1 MTVLQNSSAATSP
14 RVSVLMTI
22 YNAAPYLRA
31 AIDSLIEQTFADW
44 ELIAVENG
52 STDSSFEIL
61 KSYSDSRIKIYSF
74 EKNIGRTLALRYA
87 HDHSSGELVAVLDAD
102 DVAYPLRFSRQV
114 AFLDNNS
121 KFTLVASW
129 ARYID
134 KFGNVIGTF
143 TPPVVSSELKDSL
156 GWGNPIAHSSVMYRN
171 HIARE
176 AGGYPA
182 AFVWAQDS
190 ALFLAMASSY
200 PLAVLDEFLC
210 QIRIQDTN
218 MTSSSAYRL
227 IVATEKLQLLELA
240 GKSISFT
247 QRGKRLNRGARA
259 FAEIRVGVAYI
270 YSRNFL
276 GGLGRIAHALK
287 KDIRCLL
294 IFLAFKASV
303 GRISI
308 K

>member
-1 MTVLQNSSAATSP
+1 MTALQSSSAATLP

-61 KSYSDSRIKIYSF
+61 KSYSDSRIKIHRF
-74 EKNIGRTLALRYA
+74 EKNIGRTPALRYA

-102 DVAYPLRFSRQV
+102 DVAYPQRFSRQV
-114 AFLDNNS
+114 SFLDNNPEVA
-121 KFTLVASW
+121 LVASW
-129 ARYID
+129 AQYID
-134 KFGNVIGTF
+134 KCGKVIGTF
-143 TPPVVSSELKDSL
+143 TPPVAPNELIDCL
-156 GWGNPIAHSSVMYRN
+156 GWGNPIAHSSAMYQS
-171 HIARE
+171 HIAR
-176 AGGYPA
+176 AVGGYPA
-182 AFVWAQDS
+182 TFVWAQDL
-190 ALFLAMASSY
+190 ALFLAMASGY
-200 PLAVLDEFLC
+200 PLAVMDEYLC
-210 QIRIQDTN
+210 QIRIQDSN

-240 GKSISFT
+240 SKSISFT

-259 FAEIRVGVAYI
+259 LAEIRVGIACM
-270 YSRNFL
+270 YSRNFS
-276 GGLGRIAHALK
+276 GGLRCIVRVLK
-287 KDIRCLL
+287 KDIPKVLMLL
-294 IFLAFKASV
+294 IFKIKS